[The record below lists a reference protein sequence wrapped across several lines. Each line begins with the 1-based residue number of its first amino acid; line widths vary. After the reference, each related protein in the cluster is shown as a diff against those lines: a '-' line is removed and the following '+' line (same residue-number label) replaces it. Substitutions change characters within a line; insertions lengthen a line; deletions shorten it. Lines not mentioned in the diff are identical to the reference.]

1 MSTEDIRRYTADELR
16 EMIQR
21 GESRT
26 DWARIDAMTEAE
38 LEQAIASD
46 PDWADIPENWYQ
58 QAEAVMPK
66 PKVPVSIRLDADL
79 IEYFRGTGRG
89 WQTRVNAI
97 LRAYKEAK
105 DVSAGRGGDAGLRR
119 TVEAAEG

>member
-1 MSTEDIRRYTADELR
+1 MSTENIRRYTADELR
-16 EMIQR
+16 EMVRR

-46 PDWADIPENWYQ
+46 PDWADIPENWYE

-66 PKVPVSIRLDADL
+66 PKVPVSIRLDADVT
-79 IEYFRGTGRG
+79 EYFRSTGKG

-105 DVSAGRGGDAGLRR
+105 VAAASRGGEGGGRQK
-119 TVEAAEG
+119 EAV

>member
-1 MSTEDIRRYTADELR
+1 MDELR
-16 EMIQR
+16 ERAQQ

-26 DWARIDAMTEAE
+26 DLARIDAMTEAE

-46 PDWADIPENWYQ
+46 PDWADIPENWYE

-66 PKVPVSIRLDADL
+66 PKVPVSIRLDADV
-79 IEYFRGTGRG
+79 IEYFRSTGRG

-97 LRAYKEAK
+97 LRAYRDIRHLPASSSKQSTR
-105 DVSAGRGGDAGLRR
+105 DGR
-119 TVEAAEG
+119 

>member
-1 MSTEDIRRYTADELR
+1 MA
-16 EMIQR
+16 QR

-26 DWARIDAMTEAE
+26 DWARVEAMTEAE

-46 PDWADIPENWYQ
+46 PDWADIPENWFE

-66 PKVPVSIRLDADL
+66 PKVPVSIRLDADVT
-79 IEYFRGTGRG
+79 EYFRGTGKG

-105 DVSAGRGGDAGLRR
+105 EASAGHGGEAGPRQKAKA
-119 TVEAAEG
+119 V